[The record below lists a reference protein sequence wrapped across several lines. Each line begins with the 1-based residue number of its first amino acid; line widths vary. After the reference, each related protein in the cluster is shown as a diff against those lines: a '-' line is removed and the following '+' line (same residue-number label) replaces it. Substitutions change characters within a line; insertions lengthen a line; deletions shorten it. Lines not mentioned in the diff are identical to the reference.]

1 MVVGEASKL
10 YNKNTDAK
18 LGSFTHYA
26 AKMARLPIHTGGL
39 PIHTGGLPIHTG
51 GLPMRTARPPIGT
64 ARLRMKA
71 FYKKKSAQIYHH

>member
-10 YNKNTDAK
+10 YNKSTDAK

-26 AKMARLPIHTGGL
+26 AKMARL